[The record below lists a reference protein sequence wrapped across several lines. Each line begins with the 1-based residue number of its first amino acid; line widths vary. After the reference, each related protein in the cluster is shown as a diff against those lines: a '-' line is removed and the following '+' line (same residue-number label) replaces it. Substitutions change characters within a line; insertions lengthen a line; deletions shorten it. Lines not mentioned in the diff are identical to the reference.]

1 MGAALAIAGL
11 FTGVGIAMWVVC
23 DDWEQNQLK
32 ELGMVMA
39 VLGGIGL
46 AVLAF

>member
-1 MGAALAIAGL
+1 MGAALVIAGL
-11 FTGVGIAMWVVC
+11 FTGAGFAMWKTC
-23 DDWEQNQLK
+23 EGTLQ
-32 ELGMVMA
+32 ELGMAMT